1 MDQHKVKARQI
12 RIKDFGVDAVL
23 KKVPDPAYLEVTNDS
38 LSHDTFVLTTDANGF
53 IIDPNFLDGADAPV
67 FVFGDSVVESIF
79 VQQGQR
85 FCDHLTRRMASAGT
99 PRQFLNGGY
108 SGATSLILL
117 NALINKVGYRKN
129 AAVLLVLP
137 SNDTLAM
144 GFERGLW
151 DYSSKRYSPILPVD
165 GADCRQC
172 PATQNLPQ
180 LEGVLRAFAAVA
192 RSFRLELMFA
202 TTPYMQRAFEDEPWF
217 LARYSKTPGRY
228 ERLIDARRQSSEVMR
243 RVAAETGVHLLDLE
257 AEFNEPTHFYDD
269 LHLNTV
275 GSVAMAEMIY
285 RQIGDRLAQ
294 AAVKA

>member
-1 MDQHKVKARQI
+1 MEKRKFPPRHI
-12 RIKDFGVDAVL
+12 RIKEFGIDAVL
-23 KKVPDPAYLEVTNDS
+23 EKIPDSAYLEVTNDS
-38 LSHDTFVLTTDANGF
+38 LSHDTFVLTTDSNGF
-53 IIDPNFLDGADAPV
+53 IIDPNSLDGADAPI
-67 FVFGDSVVESIF
+67 FVFGDSFVESTF
-79 VQQGQR
+79 VQQGRR
-85 FCDHLTRRMASAGT
+85 FCDLLTRRMATAGT

-108 SGATSLILL
+108 SGATSLLLL

-129 AAVLLVLP
+129 STVLLVLP

-180 LEGVLRAFAAVA
+180 LEGVLRAFAATA
-192 RSFRLELMFA
+192 RSFRLDLVFA
-202 TTPYMQRAFEDEPWF
+202 TTPYMQRAFEGEPWF

-228 ERLIDARRQSSEVMR
+228 ERLIDARRRSSEVMR
-243 RVAAETGVHLLDLE
+243 RVATEAGVHLLDLE
-257 AEFNEPTHFYDD
+257 VEFNEPAHFYDD
-269 LHLNTV
+269 LHLNSA
-275 GSVAMAEMIY
+275 GSAAMAEMIY

-294 AAVKA
+294 TAVNS